1 MSEVWY
7 AKSRV
12 GLLELLDNLIKE
24 TGSLSIG
31 VLHEQESLFT
41 ANGSANQVTVAIT
54 AADKDKD
61 DVINAMKMSGL
72 INYQVTFNPAQ
83 SSQAT
88 KESSQNTRRI
98 GDFCSWF
105 TGIIKNRVLVPD
117 TNIMM
122 DLTFSSLES
131 IANINL
137 KHNAIIKIP
146 RLCILEIERIANER
160 GEQVKKGGLT
170 KQRER

>member
-31 VLHEQESLFT
+31 VLHEKESLFT

-137 KHNAIIKIP
+137 KHNAIIKNPQIMYP
-146 RLCILEIERIANER
+146 RNRKNSER
-160 GEQVKKGGLT
+160 KGGASE
-170 KQRER
+170 KG